1 MAIKISG
8 TTIISDSRNLD
19 YYGEEYHNNGNT
31 GSSCTINMQNG
42 NFQRAVLNSNCTFT
56 FSNPT
61 SGACSFTLVLYND
74 GTSGRSITWPSSV
87 KWPNG
92 STPVRTTS
100 ANKADVYTFFTYDG
114 GTSWW
119 GVLSLYNFS

>member
-8 TTIISDSRNLD
+8 TTIITDGRNLD

-31 GSSCTINMQNG
+31 GSSCTINLQNG

-74 GTSGRSITWPSSV
+74 GTSGRSITWPASV

>member
-19 YYGEEYHNNGNT
+19 YYGEEYYDNGNT
-31 GSSCTINMQNG
+31 GSACTVNMQNG

-61 SGACSFTLVLYND
+61 NGAHSFTLVLYND
-74 GTSGRSITWPSSV
+74 GTAGRSITWPTSV
-87 KWPNG
+87 KWPNA
-92 STPVRTTS
+92 STPIRTTT